1 MRWLLSLVCLLSASP
16 AASLALHYEG
26 GVSASRGD
34 YVFTER
40 TTSASW
46 MTGVALESGQATLR
60 VNLPLWFQ
68 TSTLLSMTGGG
79 PVPSGGETRSGAVR
93 DSGRTSGRRGAR
105 VPVGAEEIGGLRAV
119 IGDPMV
125 QVSLRLVE
133 TLETSLGASL
143 STKIPTTS
151 PDDFGTGEW
160 DVGGS
165 CSLTRRIGSRWL
177 AALDL
182 SYWQLGDMPDLAF
195 RNPVG
200 GSASV
205 TRFSGDWGFSVSGSA
220 SSAILPGYDPPVAV
234 GGGVLRRVGA
244 GSWGIQLSI
253 GLSETAADVG
263 ASALWRVPLRVR

>member
-1 MRWLLSLVCLLSASP
+1 LSLVCLLPAPP
-16 AASLALHYEG
+16 AAALAIHYEG
-26 GVSASRGD
+26 GASAARGD

-46 MTGVALESGQATLR
+46 MTGLALESGRAALR
-60 VNLPLWFQ
+60 ASVPLWFQ
-68 TSTLLSMTGGG
+68 TSTLVSVTGGG
-79 PVPSGGETRSGAVR
+79 PVPSGGEARSGAVR
-93 DSGRTSGRRGAR
+93 DSGRMAGRRGTR
-105 VPVGAEEIGGLRAV
+105 VPVGAGETGALRAA

-133 TLETSLGASL
+133 TPETSLRASV

-151 PDDFGTGEW
+151 PEDFGTGAW

-165 CSLTRRIGSRWL
+165 CPLSRRVGNRWL

-182 SYWQLGDMPDLAF
+182 SYWQLGDMSDLAF

-205 TRFSGDWGFSVSGSA
+205 TRFAGDWGFSVSGSA
-220 SSAILPGYDPPVAV
+220 SSAILHGYDPPVAV

-253 GLSETAADVG
+253 GLSETASDVS
-263 ASALWRVPLRVR
+263 ATALWRVPLRVR